1 MQSYF
6 KDPPHTNIKSYI
18 IKLESLHTSAIIQNA
33 MRKYTK
39 GNRTFK
45 QTTKEYFN
53 HNVGTSY
60 IFVFLL
66 ALDEDDDAT
75 IITSIE

>member
-45 QTTKEYFN
+45 
-53 HNVGTSY
+53 
-60 IFVFLL
+60 
-66 ALDEDDDAT
+66 
-75 IITSIE
+75 